1 MNPRTGTNV
10 PFCHDP
16 VFPIFRLMEQMRL
29 DALAKINLTLRVLER
44 RPDGYHRL
52 RTVFQSIALHDT
64 LEFQVA
70 PGPFTIECDDPS
82 VPVDGR
88 NLVWRAASLA
98 WQAAGRPGEPA
109 GVRVRLRKRIPAQG
123 GLGGGSADAAAA
135 VAAFTRLWP
144 AREGASSREAIA
156 RRLGADVP
164 FFLCGGTALGEGRGD
179 DVTPLADLPLRHVV
193 LVFPPFG
200 VPTAEA
206 YGWLDED
213 RAAGKA
219 RAAPRHALR
228 LADGAEVEVAN
239 DLEAPVVARHP
250 EIGRARDAL
259 LAAGAEAAA
268 MSGSGSAVFGLFPA
282 EAAAAAAA
290 EGLRSAGWRAALSR
304 TAGRERALRFL
315 V

>member
-1 MNPRTGTNV
+1 
-10 PFCHDP
+10 
-16 VFPIFRLMEQMRL
+16 
-29 DALAKINLTLRVLER
+29 
-44 RPDGYHRL
+44 
-52 RTVFQSIALHDT
+52 
-64 LEFQVA
+64 
-70 PGPFTIECDDPS
+70 
-82 VPVDGR
+82 
-88 NLVWRAASLA
+88 
-98 WQAAGRPGEPA
+98 
-109 GVRVRLRKRIPAQG
+109 
-123 GLGGGSADAAAA
+123 
-135 VAAFTRLWP
+135 
-144 AREGASSREAIA
+144 
-156 RRLGADVP
+156 
-164 FFLCGGTALGEGRGD
+164 
-179 DVTPLADLPLRHVV
+179 VV